1 MFGKLIKNE
10 LKSSAHSMSA
20 VYFAAVITVAVMAL
34 SYVFDIKWI
43 STLSTVVLLILSGA
57 AILMTLVMV
66 ISNFYKSLYGNQGY
80 LSFSLPVKSGALL
93 ASKALVSFFWI
104 LLSYLLAIVIWVG
117 VYFYAAARIGQDRI
131 TTIKALLQMFDSL
144 PSDKA
149 IKQMLAFMGVVIF
162 AQIVV
167 LIAQIYFA
175 ITLSNTKPFQDYGIL
190 SAIIAFFVVFA
201 LMQLLTGLL
210 TTYVPITL
218 FIEGDKIAIS
228 FKESMVDSQNM
239 MALGLT
245 GFFFQVLASAALF
258 ASTSYFMNK
267 RVNVK

>member
-1 MFGKLIKNE
+1 MLGKLIKNE
-10 LKSSAHSMSA
+10 FKSTAYSILN
-20 VYFAAVITVAVMAL
+20 VYLAALVTIAAMAF
-34 SYVFDIKWI
+34 SYIFDISWI
-43 STLSTVVLLILSGA
+43 STLSTVLLMILSGV

-66 ISNFYKSLYGNQGY
+66 VTAFAKSLYGNQGY

-93 ASKALVSFFWI
+93 ASKALVAFTWI
-104 LLSYLLAIVIWVG
+104 LLSYLMAIAIWIG

-131 TTIKALLQMFDSL
+131 TTIKALLQMFESL
-144 PSDKA
+144 PGEKA
-149 IKQMLAFMGVVIF
+149 IKQMLIFFAVMIF

-175 ITLSNTKPFQDYGIL
+175 ITLSNTKPFQQYGVL
-190 SAIIAFFVVFA
+190 SAIIAFFAVFIV
-201 LMQLLTGLL
+201 MQIMTGLL
-210 TTYVPITL
+210 TSYVPITL
-218 FIEGDKIAIS
+218 LIEGDGMAIS

-245 GFFFQVLASAALF
+245 GFFFQVLASATLF
-258 ASTSYFMNK
+258 ASTSYLMNK